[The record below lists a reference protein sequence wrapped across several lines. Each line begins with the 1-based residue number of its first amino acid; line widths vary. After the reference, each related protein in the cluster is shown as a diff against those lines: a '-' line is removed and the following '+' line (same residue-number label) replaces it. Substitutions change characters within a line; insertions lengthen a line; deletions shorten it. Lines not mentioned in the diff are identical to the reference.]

1 MVDIILGDSAMIERI
16 KERLKTFI
24 KGRWFPLVVA
34 LLVLITGI
42 GVAFCCGFRITYA
55 PELENSWEAISAVAS
70 WAGIIVSIASAVAA
84 FMAVWYAIQVAD
96 KQNQI
101 AMFEKKYELYALVH
115 YCEIFADMAK
125 KAKSREDIKEAFLAA
140 FSDIKIAE
148 NIPPDGMIAKKFV
161 LMVQKMEQLQFLVE
175 GKSEEDARYLADLGG
190 AINSVIVEYFEDTEF
205 EVPNSNVQK
214 LVNLTTDPRYDAFIA
229 DLSEELTFK

>member
-1 MVDIILGDSAMIERI
+1 MLEKSKRI
-16 KERLKTFI
+16 FRRFI
-24 KGRWFPLVVA
+24 SSRWFPLAVACAALLAVLVVA
-34 LLVLITGI
+34 FLL
-42 GVAFCCGFRITYA
+42 GFRITYA

-84 FMAVWYAIQVAD
+84 FMAVWYAIRVAD

-101 AMFEKKYELYALVH
+101 AMFEKNYELYALVH

-148 NIPPDGMIAKKFV
+148 DIPPDGMIAKKFV

-175 GKSEEDARYLADLGG
+175 GTSEENSRYLAELGG

-229 DLSEELTFK
+229 DLSEALTFK

>member
-1 MVDIILGDSAMIERI
+1 MNCKKDCKKLNI
-16 KERLKTFI
+16 KNFI
-24 KGRWFPLVVA
+24 MGRWFPLILA
-34 LLVLITGI
+34 LLIIGLILTVG
-42 GVAFCCGFRITYA
+42 FLFGFRITYA
-55 PELENSWEAISAVAS
+55 PELKNDWEAISGVAA
-70 WAGIIVSIASAVAA
+70 WGGIIVSIASAVAS
-84 FMAVWYAIQVAD
+84 FMAVWYAIRVAD

-148 NIPPDGMIAKKFV
+148 DIPPDGMIAKKFV

-175 GKSEEDARYLADLGG
+175 GTSEENSRYLAELGG

-229 DLSEELTFK
+229 DLSEALTFK

>member
-1 MVDIILGDSAMIERI
+1 
-16 KERLKTFI
+16 
-24 KGRWFPLVVA
+24 
-34 LLVLITGI
+34 
-42 GVAFCCGFRITYA
+42 
-55 PELENSWEAISAVAS
+55 
-70 WAGIIVSIASAVAA
+70 
-84 FMAVWYAIQVAD
+84 
-96 KQNQI
+96 
-101 AMFEKKYELYALVH
+101 MFEKKYELYALVH

-148 NIPPDGMIAKKFV
+148 DIPPDGMIAKKFV

-175 GKSEEDARYLADLGG
+175 GTSEENSRYLAELGG

-229 DLSEELTFK
+229 DLSEALTFK